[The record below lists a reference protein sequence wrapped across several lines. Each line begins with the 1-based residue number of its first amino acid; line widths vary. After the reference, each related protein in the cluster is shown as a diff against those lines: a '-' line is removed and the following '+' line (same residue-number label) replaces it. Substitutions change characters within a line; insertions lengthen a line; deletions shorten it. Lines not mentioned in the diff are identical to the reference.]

1 VYEAIAQAAEAARE
15 ADRADAAWSLQ
26 MEAYGGPAQPSP
38 TIGQCFEGGYACSS
52 TNASMPSSREF
63 NVERPHE
70 ALDMKCPAELYVA
83 SPRPYD
89 GLPEL
94 SYPFHDREI
103 LVTACGRLCLH
114 RKRIN
119 ISIVL
124 AGQKLGI
131 KEVDEGIWLASFMH
145 YDLILRPGAENFATP
160 RQPVRPEV
168 VTHVLGTICYPCLRA
183 GHSKTGAA
191 RGIRTPDP
199 VITNDVW
206 SLWNYFR
213 FCTTSR

>member
-1 VYEAIAQAAEAARE
+1 MPRRTLRRFTTPLRRLAR
-15 ADRADAAWSLQ
+15 
-26 MEAYGGPAQPSP
+26 
-38 TIGQCFEGGYACSS
+38 T
-52 TNASMPSSREF
+52 
-63 NVERPHE
+63 
-70 ALDMKCPAELYVA
+70 
-83 SPRPYD
+83 
-89 GLPEL
+89 EL
-94 SYPFHDREI
+94 SFPRSRDSCHR
-103 LVTACGRLCLH
+103 CGRLCLH

-199 VITNDVW
+199 VITNDVLYQL
-206 SLWNYFR
+206 SYCGKPL
-213 FCTTSR
+213 